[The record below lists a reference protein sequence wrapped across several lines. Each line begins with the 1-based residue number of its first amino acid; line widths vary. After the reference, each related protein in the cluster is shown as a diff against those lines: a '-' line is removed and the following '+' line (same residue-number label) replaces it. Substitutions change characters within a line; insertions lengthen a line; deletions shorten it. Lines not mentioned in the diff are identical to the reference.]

1 MLVVNA
7 GVVAAVVV
15 DVAVETAYV
24 VVVAVVAVRAEVVG
38 APLVLPGIA
47 ALSDP
52 VVASEDSM
60 EKILQVFL

>member
-1 MLVVNA
+1 MNA

-24 VVVAVVAVRAEVVG
+24 VVVAAVVAVRAEVVG
-38 APLVLPGIA
+38 ALLVLPGIA
-47 ALSDP
+47 LSDP
-52 VVASEDSM
+52 IVVSDDSM